1 MRILILIYL
10 FSCVFIIDVA
20 AHNIPV
26 DQTGHHIQL
35 VIFKNEVIVDYTIV
49 FSKVAYLKTLAA
61 MNTDGQGDISQSEKD
76 LYHNAKRKQL
86 LESLELMVDG
96 KPVILTDF
104 EALRE
109 VTAERSE
116 QVDDSKPQLFS
127 YKFVVPIEEST
138 ATESIDA
145 TPKHE
150 ISIYS
155 NIELSK
161 GEMLEYYLAA
171 DKKNVEI
178 TDAKRWDKKGQGGK
192 GAKRQ
197 EGKGE
202 RGALVTY
209 SVLNN
214 LENSPLSNV
223 QKAAENQKIA
233 DESKTAGR
241 LEGFISAPK
250 LSLKLV
256 FIGLIVSAFLGGLHA
271 LTPGHGKAVVAA
283 YLVGSKGR
291 IRDAIFLGIIVTITH
306 TASVIILGVIT
317 LYASQYILPQ
327 DIFPLLGFISGLL
340 IVVIGVW
347 LLIRRLQA
355 YYGLAVEHSHSHGGE
370 VHIHSGSDEHH
381 HRHDELNHNHEIEPK
396 SDVTLWSLL
405 TLGISGGIVPC
416 PDALIV
422 LLLAIAINRI
432 AFGLVVIGAF
442 SAGLA
447 AVLVTIGILLVVAR
461 PIIEKFTG
469 TGRWMRRLPIIS
481 SIVIILLGLG
491 IAIKALIDSGIITI
505 NI

>member
-10 FSCVFIIDVA
+10 LSCIFVINVA
-20 AHNIPV
+20 AHNVPI

-49 FSKVAYLKTLAA
+49 LSEVAYLRTLAT
-61 MNTDGQGDISQSEKD
+61 MNTDGQGDISQAEKD
-76 LYHNAKRKQL
+76 LYHSAKRKQL

-96 KPVILTDF
+96 KPITLTDF
-104 EALRE
+104 ER
-109 VTAERSE
+109 
-116 QVDDSKPQLFS
+116 VDDSKPQLFS
-127 YKFVVPIEEST
+127 YKFAVPIGEST

-145 TPKHE
+145 TTRHE

-155 NIELSK
+155 NIKLSK

-171 DKKNVEI
+171 DKNIEI
-178 TDAKRWDKKGQGGK
+178 ISVKRWDKKGQGGK
-192 GAKRQ
+192 EAREQ
-197 EGKGE
+197 ESKGK

-209 SVLNN
+209 SVLNKN
-214 LENSPLSNV
+214 LENSPLSDV
-223 QKAAENQKIA
+223 QQAAGNKKIF
-233 DESKTAGR
+233 SGTTTAER
-241 LEGFISAPK
+241 LKGFISASK
-250 LSLKLV
+250 LSLKFV
-256 FIGLIVSAFLGGLHA
+256 VIGLIVSAFLGGLHA

-340 IVVIGVW
+340 IVIIGVW

-355 YYGLAVEHSHSHGGE
+355 YYGLMPEHSHSHGGE
-370 VHIHSGSDEHH
+370 VHVHSGLEAHH
-381 HRHDELNHNHEIEPK
+381 HDHDNFNHNHTHDIEPK
-396 SDVTLWSLL
+396 ADVTLWSLL

-432 AFGLVVIGAF
+432 AFGLVVISAF
-442 SAGLA
+442 SVGLA

-461 PIIEKFTG
+461 PIIERFTG
-469 TGRWMRRLPIIS
+469 TGRWMRRLPVIS

-491 IAIKALIDSGIITI
+491 IAIKSLIDSGIITI

>member
-1 MRILILIYL
+1 MRILLLIYL
-10 FSCVFIIDVA
+10 LSCLFIIDVA
-20 AHNIPV
+20 AHDVPI

-49 FSKVAYLKTLAA
+49 FSKVAYLKTLTA
-61 MNTDGQGDISQSEKD
+61 MNTDGQGGISQAEKD

-96 KPVILTDF
+96 KPITLTDF
-104 EALRE
+104 
-109 VTAERSE
+109 E

-127 YKFVVPIEEST
+127 YKFVAPIEEFT

-161 GEMLEYYLAA
+161 GEILEYYLAA

-178 TDAKRWDKKGQGGK
+178 TDAKRWDKKGQK
-192 GAKRQ
+192 
-197 EGKGE
+197 GKGE

-209 SVLNN
+209 AVLNN

-233 DESKTAGR
+233 DEPKTTGR

-291 IRDAIFLGIIVTITH
+291 IRDAVFLGIIVTITH

-381 HRHDELNHNHEIEPK
+381 HHDELNHNHEIEPK

-447 AVLVTIGILLVVAR
+447 AVLVTVGILLVVAR
-461 PIIEKFTG
+461 PIIERFTG
-469 TGRWMRRLPIIS
+469 TGRWMRRLPVIS